1 MGFGGC
7 LELSVIKC
15 LPRIVLIIFIGETN
29 SWCGQQD
36 WTHRGAHQGCRRLL
50 RWWWLLRWW
59 IHYKDN
65 NNIILSLALLT
76 LKTYKSTSLSETEM
90 QVARLCP
97 FITELRPIQAVT
109 ADSPA
114 QVASRNWWGHH
125 QSAHKMADSTL
136 VEVVGE
142 GEEKFA

>member
-1 MGFGGC
+1 MDNGTEHIMEHIRDVGDYDDGDGYWDDDMM
-7 LELSVIKC
+7 K
-15 LPRIVLIIFIGETN
+15 N
-29 SWCGQQD
+29 S
-36 WTHRGAHQGCRRLL
+36 
-50 RWWWLLRWW
+50 
-59 IHYKDN
+59 
-65 NNIILSLALLT
+65 
-76 LKTYKSTSLSETEM
+76 KSTSLSETEM

-97 FITELRPIQAVT
+97 FIAELRPSKAVT
-109 ADSPA
+109 AGSPA

>member
-1 MGFGGC
+1 MS
-7 LELSVIKC
+7 EIMTMMMAIEMMK
-15 LPRIVLIIFIGETN
+15 
-29 SWCGQQD
+29 
-36 WTHRGAHQGCRRLL
+36 
-50 RWWWLLRWW
+50 WWR

-65 NNIILSLALLT
+65 NNIILSLALLI

-90 QVARLCP
+90 QVAQLGP
-97 FITELRPIQAVT
+97 FITELRPSQAVT
-109 ADSPA
+109 ADSLA